1 MLTVLV
7 FSGLN
12 IKWVFVGAGL
22 FFIAV
27 DCLVFYDIVRGRKGT
42 PVDRFVQW
50 LTEKS

>member
-12 IKWVFVGAGL
+12 ITWVFVGAGL
-22 FFIAV
+22 FFLAV
-27 DCLVFYDIVRGRKGT
+27 DCIVFYDIVRGRKGT